1 MLKILHV
8 SHPIWQEEESVREH
22 REDSVLHKWKEKADR
37 KELASS
43 NHTLRIKP

>member
-22 REDSVLHKWKEKADR
+22 REDSVLHKWKEKADG